1 MAKIL
6 IEAARSGK
14 IEKPVYWIG
23 FEE

>member
-6 IEAARSGK
+6 TEAARSGK